1 MTQGK
6 QKSNSDHP
14 SRGAVQRDRIL
25 SQAIKTASAQGLEAL
40 TIGRMAAALKMSK
53 SGLFAH
59 FGSKEKLQLATL
71 EQAKQI
77 FDRQVL
83 QPVEE
88 STGGIE
94 RLWSLCDLWL
104 KHLENGLFPSGY
116 FFTGA
121 FLEYGQRKGPLANR
135 LQEQAKGWM
144 KAIQRSI
151 QQAQRRKELNK
162 EPSAERMAFEL
173 NAMLVGA
180 YWSHSSGNWDAYSE
194 ARFIVFGKLQDW
206 ATDKIKARA
215 LRSVNTWLKYLKARA
230 KRTSGK

>member
-1 MTQGK
+1 MAQRK
-6 QKSNSDHP
+6 QESNSNRQ
-14 SRGAVQRDRIL
+14 SRGEAQRDRIL
-25 SQAIKTASAQGLEAL
+25 NQAIKTASEQGLEAL
-40 TIGRMAAALKMSK
+40 TIGRMAAALSMSK

-59 FGSKEKLQLATL
+59 FGSKEKLQLATI

-83 QPVEE
+83 QPAEE

-94 RLWSLCDLWL
+94 QLWSLCDFWL
-104 KHLENGLFPSGY
+104 KHLEDGLFPSGY

-144 KAIQRSI
+144 KAIQRSV
-151 QQAQRRKELNK
+151 QQAQSRKELNK

-180 YWSHSSGNWDAYSE
+180 YWSHSAGNWDAYSE
-194 ARFIVFGKLQDW
+194 ARFVIFGKLQNW
-206 ATDKIKARA
+206 ATNKIRSRA
-215 LRSVNTWLKYLKARA
+215 LRSVNIWLAYLRARA